1 MIKTIE
7 FLKDRARMIDQTR
20 LPMEKRP
27 A

>member
-7 FLKDRARMIDQTR
+7 FLNDRTRMIDQTR
-20 LPMEKRP
+20 LPVEEVP